1 MNIIASEEVL
11 MDILELMRSRHSVRR
26 YTDEPLPEDKAL
38 ALSACIAGLNE
49 ESKLSMQLI
58 LNEPAAFGSVIS
70 KISSFAN
77 VTDYIAIVGKD
88 SPDLE
93 EKAGYYGEKAVL
105 EATKL
110 GLGTCWV
117 AASFNRAK
125 CTAVVGEGERLV
137 IVIAVGIAEE
147 EGRPHRSKTIDELCT
162 VEGPMPDWFVRG
174 LEAASLAPT
183 AMNRQAFRIVLD
195 GASVS
200 VRTSPGPYSKI
211 DSGIVRCH
219 FELAAGTENYIR
231 R

>member
-1 MNIIASEEVL
+1 

-26 YTDEPLPEDKAL
+26 YTDEPLPEDKAS

-125 CTAVVGEGERLV
+125 CTAVVG
-137 IVIAVGIAEE
+137 IAAE

>member
-1 MNIIASEEVL
+1 

-26 YTDEPLPEDKAL
+26 YTDEPLPEDKAS

-110 GLGTCWV
+110 GLGTCWMCAPLI
-117 AASFNRAK
+117 AADEFRKILGLSDDDK
-125 CTAVVGEGERLV
+125 VVTLLT
-137 IVIAVGIAEE
+137 VGY
-147 EGRPHRSKTIDELCT
+147 P
-162 VEGPMPDWFVRG
+162 
-174 LEAASLAPT
+174 
-183 AMNRQAFRIVLD
+183 D
-195 GASVS
+195 GADSNAQK
-200 VRTSPGPYSKI
+200 SKKSL
-211 DSGIVRCH
+211 DEVFRLIV
-219 FELAAGTENYIR
+219 
-231 R
+231 